1 MEPDLFVPG
10 DQQYQMVN
18 EPLEPVGI
26 APLIEE
32 QGMPLPDLKKVAG
45 NVIKNRAINYAA
57 GKLGLNAAQASGL
70 MSILGVGAN
79 VFAPLAAV
87 SALSG
92 RSLGISDYL
101 ANKRSQKQAI
111 KRNIDNDPQ
120 GKINTVPINILNMQ
134 PTAQDIARGGG
145 NIPTPPKSTP
155 APSRQ
160 ERQTSGIGGLHS
172 GY

>member
-10 DQQYQMVN
+10 DQQYEMVN
-18 EPLEPVGI
+18 QPLEPMGI
-26 APLIEE
+26 APLVE
-32 QGMPLPDLKKVAG
+32 QGSPLPNFKKVAG
-45 NVIKNRAINYAA
+45 DVIKNKALNYAA

-92 RSLGISDYL
+92 RSLGISDFL
-101 ANKRSQKQAI
+101 ANKRAQKEYA
-111 KRNIDNDPQ
+111 RSE
-120 GKINTVPINILNMQ
+120 NMLEAKVLSNQ
-134 PTAQDIARGGG
+134 LANKGSSRDDAMGGG
-145 NIPTPPKSTP
+145 SIPTKTSAPKSP
-155 APSRQ
+155 GVSNPYSG
-160 ERQTSGIGGLHS
+160 GIGGLHS